1 MEEYKIKQQKNDLN
15 LKNQVNIGFGAR
27 EKEPIICIKC
37 DCIERIKSSEVRIQG
52 RRPHARSII

>member
-37 DCIERIKSSEVRIQG
+37 DCIERIKSSEV
-52 RRPHARSII
+52 